1 MPQALPLVVA
11 VSAKAAAAAAAKAA
25 FWAAV
30 KKFAIKALINI
41 ALAKAAMM
49 LIGKPKISR
58 QPQDV
63 EYSGTLEPRRIVYG
77 EMLVSGMNAIPP
89 LTSGNTNDFLHQVA
103 VVAGHEC
110 QQLGT
115 VYFNRESVGTITAVT
130 GTADDGKITTARYA
144 NKAWVRRYAG
154 TDAQTVDF
162 KLTTAFPSRWTVNH
176 RGQGVAYVAMTFQYD
191 EEVYRTGRPE
201 LTILV
206 QGKKVYDPR
215 LDSTR
220 PGGSGTHRVDTPATY
235 AYSTNPALCLAD
247 YLISTRLGL
256 GEDTDRIDWALV
268 AEAADICDELVNIPG
283 PATQNRYTCNVVL
296 DATDRFEDN
305 IEALAQAMAG
315 VCYYSGGLWR
325 MYAGAWRTPSFT
337 IGVDDLVDGGVKLTT
352 ALPYNPRYNS
362 VRGSFVNPARN
373 WQKVEFQGVVNQSY
387 VASDGEQAWL
397 DTNFAATTNE
407 YEAQRHAIL
416 LNRRSRLV
424 QAATLRCNMSAYG
437 IRPFETGTVTIPEL
451 GWASKTVRCEGWS
464 FDPSG
469 FVELSIREE
478 TSADWNDPLLSDYTD
493 PGNISTPTPA
503 DYTPQ
508 PPTALTAQG
517 IQSAIVFT
525 WGPSPQFAPDQV
537 YELHEHTS
545 STPFS
550 SATRIWRGNSTSTV
564 IGKNDLTTRYYW
576 VSVVTPAG
584 IRSTTEPP
592 SVGIGAAADSIPG
605 SLTVSVS
612 PSSLQKTDT
621 AASITTATATV
632 TATGGTAPY
641 TYAWTRISGSTLISA
656 NSPAAA
662 ASTFTGSTLVSGT
675 TYDATFRCTVTDS
688 AGTPAVKTIDVAVS
702 IRRESMLA
710 SASPATLYKTGD
722 SGTITSNSTTVT
734 PSGGTSPYSYSWTKQ
749 GGDTLTVTSPTAA
762 TTTFSTSG
770 LSEGE
775 FAAATYRCTVTD
787 STTPTALTATADV
800 SITLENPAE
809 GAPP

>member
-1 MPQALPLVVA
+1 MPAFAPLVVTA
-11 VSAKAAAAAAAKAA
+11 AAKAAAAAAAKAA

-30 KKFAIKALINI
+30 KKFAIKALIQI

-63 EYSGTLEPRRIVYG
+63 EYSGTVEARRIIYG
-77 EMLVSGMNAIPP
+77 EMLVSGLNVIPP
-89 LTSGNTNDFLHQVA
+89 LTSGSRNDFLHQA
-103 VVAGHEC
+103 IVVAGHEC
-110 QQLGT
+110 HQMGH
-115 VYFNRESVGTITAVT
+115 VYFNREAIGTITAVT
-130 GTADDGKITTARYA
+130 GSANDGKVTSGRYA

-154 TDAQTVDF
+154 TDAQTVDYI
-162 KLTTAFPSRWTVNH
+162 LNSAFPTRWTVNH

-191 EEVYRTGRPE
+191 EEVYRNGRPE
-201 LTILV
+201 TTILV

-215 LDSTR
+215 LDSTQ
-220 PGGSGTHRVDTPATY
+220 PGGSGSQRLSTPSTF

-256 GEDTDRIDWALV
+256 GEDTDRIDWDLV
-268 AEAADICDELVNIPG
+268 AEAADICDETVNIPG
-283 PATQNRYTCNVVL
+283 PATQKRYTCNVVL

-337 IGVDDLVDGGVKLTT
+337 IGVDDLVEGGVKLTT
-352 ALPYNPRYNS
+352 ALPYNQRYNS
-362 VRGSFVNPARN
+362 VRGKFVNPARN
-373 WQKVEFQGVVNQSY
+373 WQTVEFQGVVNQSY
-387 VASDGEQAWL
+387 VTADGEQAWM
-397 DTNFAATTNE
+397 DTTFAATTNE

-451 GWASKTVRCEGWS
+451 GWSSKTVRCEGWS

-469 FVELSIREE
+469 VVELSVREE
-478 TSADWNDPLLSDYTD
+478 TSANWNDPILADYTD

-508 PPTALTAQG
+508 PPTALTAKG
-517 IQSAIVFT
+517 IQSAIVFS
-525 WGPSPQFAPDQV
+525 WGASAQFAPDQV
-537 YELHEHTS
+537 YDLHEHTS
-545 STPFS
+545 ATPFS

-584 IRSTTEPP
+584 IRSATEPP
-592 SVGIGAAADSIPG
+592 SAGIAAAADSIPG
-605 SLTVSVS
+605 SLTVAVA
-612 PSSLQKTDT
+612 PSSLQKTAT
-621 AASITTATATV
+621 TASITTATATV
-632 TATGGTAPY
+632 TAAGGTAPY
-641 TYAWTRISGSTLISA
+641 TYAWTRTSGSTLITADSA
-656 NSPAAA
+656 SAATSA
-662 ASTFTGSTLVSGT
+662 FTGATLVSGA
-675 TYDATFRCTVTDS
+675 TYQAIFRCTVTD
-688 AGTPAVKTIDVAVS
+688 AAAATKTADVSVS
-702 IRRESMLA
+702 ITREAMLA
-710 SASPATLYKTGD
+710 SASPATLYDTGD
-722 SGTITSNSTTVT
+722 TGTITSGSTTVT
-734 PSGGTSPYSYSWTKQ
+734 PSGGTAPYTYSWAFQ
-749 GGDTLTVTSPTAA
+749 DGDILTVTSPTSA

-770 LSEGE
+770 VAEGD
-775 FAAATYRCTVTD
+775 FRAAVYRCTVTD
-787 STTPTALTATADV
+787 STTPTALTATVDV

-809 GAPP
+809 GLIP